1 MQELNIK
8 ELITALSKLKV
19 DYVPHCAVMNA
30 PQMLKHC
37 NCQIQLYSREKP
49 NGLSSIMRTY
59 TMGRLHLLYV
69 KYYVRY
75 DIHRYKKNSYSLPS
89 IRTVELED
97 INFDQERKELVD
109 RLTAVSEFDGW
120 MRYTPLHGWVSQLTF
135 KRNIY
140 VHVKY
145 HLHQFG
151 VWSNSGNSL

>member
-8 ELITALSKLKV
+8 ELINALSKLKV
-19 DYVPHCAVMNA
+19 DSVPHWGVMNA

-49 NGLSSIMRTY
+49 NSLLSIMRTY

-89 IRTVELED
+89 LRTVELED

-109 RLTAVSEFDGW
+109 RLTAVSQFDGW

-135 KRNIY
+135 CLLYTSPSPRD
-140 VHVKY
+140 
-145 HLHQFG
+145 
-151 VWSNSGNSL
+151 

>member
-8 ELITALSKLKV
+8 ELINALSKLKV
-19 DYVPHCAVMNA
+19 DSVPHWGVMNA

-89 IRTVELED
+89 LRTVELED

-109 RLTAVSEFDGW
+109 RLTAVSQFDGW
-120 MRYTPLHGWVSQLTF
+120 MRYTPLHGWVSQVTF

>member
-8 ELITALSKLKV
+8 ELINALSKLKV
-19 DYVPHCAVMNA
+19 DSVPHWGVMNA

-89 IRTVELED
+89 LRTVELED

-109 RLTAVSEFDGW
+109 RLTAVSQFDGW

-145 HLHQFG
+145 HLDQFG